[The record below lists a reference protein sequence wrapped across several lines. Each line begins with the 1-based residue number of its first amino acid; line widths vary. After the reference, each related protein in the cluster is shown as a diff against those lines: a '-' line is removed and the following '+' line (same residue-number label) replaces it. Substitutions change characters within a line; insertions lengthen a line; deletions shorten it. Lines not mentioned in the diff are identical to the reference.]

1 MPSSPPYVHTAGS
14 ITRDMLLV
22 VAALVP
28 AIAVQAWS
36 FGWGVVINIA
46 VAAVVALAAEA
57 LMLRLRGRPVVV
69 FLRDGSALVTA
80 LLLAV
85 CLPPL
90 VPWWLPAVGAAFA
103 IIMAKHLYGGLGN
116 NVFNPAMVGY
126 VVLLIAFPPEM
137 TTWLPPMV
145 LRDIHLGFAEQ
156 LQFAFAGQLPTGLAI
171 DAITMAT
178 PLDHL
183 QNSLSAGGTVTEI
196 MAQPVFG
203 NYGGPGWGMVNIML
217 LLGGLALLATRVIT
231 WHVPVGL
238 LGALGVMAG
247 LFHGLEPDRFAG
259 PGFHVFTFSALLG
272 AFFIATDPVS
282 GAASGRGRL
291 VFGAGVGVLVWIIR
305 TYGSYADGMAFGVL
319 LMNIA
324 APTIDHFVRPRV
336 YGHREG

>member
-259 PGFHVFTFSALLG
+259 PGFHLLG
-272 AFFIATDPVS
+272 PARS
-282 GAASGRGRL
+282 LLHRHRSRERRGIGPRP
-291 VFGAGVGVLVWIIR
+291 AGVRRRRRCAGMDHPHLR
-305 TYGSYADGMAFGVL
+305 QLCRRDGLRRAADEHRRPHHRPLRPPQGLRPSGGMKG
-319 LMNIA
+319 
-324 APTIDHFVRPRV
+324 
-336 YGHREG
+336 